1 MKLAISGTYSSGKTL
16 TSYALSHYVD
26 IPRTRART
34 MRELLPFAVPGKTL
48 EECTGAELIQLIVRR
63 HVERCV
69 HESHLAKGFVSDGSS
84 LQEWLYGAVRVIV
97 GINPNDSVHLS
108 DVETVERT
116 PEMEFFDAVMDQL
129 GRAIKEHVKDTYDAF
144 VHLPN
149 ELALAKDGHRPVN
162 ERFRRLADEGI
173 AQAID
178 ELGIP
183 RHVVGGTLPERLNR
197 IVDIFGFAPV
207 MTVEEAI
214 ERAQQ
219 EYRAVDMT
227 IESDRAWAVGAVS

>member
-1 MKLAISGTYSSGKTL
+1 VQRG
-16 TSYALSHYVD
+16 
-26 IPRTRART
+26 
-34 MRELLPFAVPGKTL
+34 
-48 EECTGAELIQLIVRR
+48 ELIQLIVRR

-69 HESHLAKGFVSDGSS
+69 HESHLDKGFVSDGSS

-116 PEMEFFDAVMDQL
+116 PEMEFFDQVMGEL
-129 GRAIKEHVKDTYDAF
+129 GKAIKDHVKQTYDAF

-149 ELALAKDGHRPVN
+149 ELELAKDGHRPVN

-173 AQAID
+173 AAAID

-183 RHVVGGTLPERLNR
+183 RHVVGGTLPERLNQ
-197 IVDIFGFAPV
+197 IVDLFGFAPV

-227 IESDRAWAVGAVS
+227 IESDRAWAVTAAS

>member
-16 TSYALSHYVD
+16 TSYSLAHYVD

-34 MRELLPFAVPGKTL
+34 MRELLPLAVPGKTL
-48 EECTGAELIQLIVRR
+48 EQCNGAELIQLIVRR

-69 HESHLAKGFVSDGSS
+69 HESHLSKGFVSDGSS

-116 PEMEFFDAVMDQL
+116 PEMEFFDQVMGEL
-129 GRAIKEHVKDTYDAF
+129 GKAIKDHVKQTYDAF

-149 ELALAKDGHRPVN
+149 ELELAKDGHRPVN

-173 AQAID
+173 AAAID

-183 RHVVGGTLPERLNR
+183 RHVVGGTLPERLNQ
-197 IVDIFGFAPV
+197 IVDLFGFAPV

-227 IESDRAWAVGAVS
+227 IESDRAWAVTAAS

>member
-1 MKLAISGTYSSGKTL
+1 VKLAISGTYSSGKTL
-16 TSYALSHYVD
+16 TSYALAHYVD

-34 MRELLPFAVPGKTL
+34 MRELLPIAVPGKTL

-69 HESHLAKGFVSDGSS
+69 HESHLTKGFVSDGSS

-108 DVETVERT
+108 DVETVTRT
-116 PEMEFFDAVMDQL
+116 PEMEFFDAVMSQL
-129 GRAIKEHVKDTYDAF
+129 GSAIKDHVRETYDAF

-149 ELALAKDGHRPVN
+149 ELELAKDGHRPVN

-173 AQAID
+173 ACDVCPTSNVLLSVAHTLEACALGPLLDAGVRCSVNADDPLLFGSDLLD
-178 ELGIP
+178 EYELC
-183 RHVVGGTLPERLNR
+183 R
-197 IVDIFGFAPV
+197 D
-207 MTVEEAI
+207 
-214 ERAQQ
+214 
-219 EYRAVDMT
+219 
-227 IESDRAWAVGAVS
+227 

>member
-34 MRELLPFAVPGKTL
+34 MRELLPLAVPGKTL

-69 HESHLAKGFVSDGSS
+69 HESHLTKGFVSDGSS

-116 PEMEFFDAVMDQL
+116 PEMEFFDAAMAQL
-129 GRAIKEHVKDTYDAF
+129 GKAIKDHVRETYDVF

-149 ELALAKDGHRPVN
+149 ELELAKDGHRPVN

-173 AQAID
+173 AAAID

-183 RHVVGGTLPERLNR
+183 RHVVGGTLPERLNK
-197 IVDIFGFAPV
+197 IVDLFGFAPV

-214 ERAQQ
+214 ERARE

-227 IESDRAWAVGAVS
+227 IESDRAWAVSAVS